1 VSKAPKIL
9 VVEDDQDI
17 REMVE
22 DIVRRKGFD
31 VVTASDGLEA
41 IDLFKNEKPNLVLAD
56 IRMPGMDGIQM
67 AEAIKKLDA
76 SIPII
81 LFSGQMPN
89 LIDDKLENRITCDHV
104 LYKPFAQADI
114 IESIG
119 LFLTPKDKQ

>member
-1 VSKAPKIL
+1 
-9 VVEDDQDI
+9 
-17 REMVE
+17 MVE